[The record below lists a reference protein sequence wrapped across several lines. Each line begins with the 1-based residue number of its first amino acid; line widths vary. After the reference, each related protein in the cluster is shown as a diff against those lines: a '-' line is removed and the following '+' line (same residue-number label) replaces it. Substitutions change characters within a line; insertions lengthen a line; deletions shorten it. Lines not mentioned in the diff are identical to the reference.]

1 MDPAQITVRPAVD
14 HDAGRLAEIHIAAWQ
29 ATYRGIMT
37 DERLDGMSV
46 ERAASNWR
54 RNIADPAKGTEHLVV
69 VHDNLP
75 VGFAI
80 FGPAP
85 DDSAPGT
92 GQLYTLNLHP
102 NWWAQGL
109 GATLF
114 SAAEQ
119 RLAALGYSRAF
130 LWVAKGNERA
140 ISFYNKRG
148 WFDDGGIMEDARFDP
163 PITKLRHS
171 RIFAAH

>member
-1 MDPAQITVRPAVD
+1 
-14 HDAGRLAEIHIAAWQ
+14 
-29 ATYRGIMT
+29 MT

-46 ERAASNWR
+46 ERAASNWQ

-69 VHDNLP
+69 VYDDFP

-92 GQLYTLNLHP
+92 GQLYALNLHP
-102 NWWAQGL
+102 DWWARGL
-109 GATLF
+109 GSTLF
-114 SAAEQ
+114 SASEQ
-119 RLAALGYSRAF
+119 RLAALGYCRAF

-140 ISFYNKRG
+140 ISFYNKHG
-148 WFDDGGIMEDARFDP
+148 WFDDGGMMEDAHFDP
-163 PITKLRHS
+163 PVIELRHS
-171 RIFAAH
+171 CIFAAH

>member
-1 MDPAQITVRPAVD
+1 MDPAQIFVRPAVD
-14 HDAGRLAEIHIAAWQ
+14 HDAERLAEIHVAAWQ

-46 ERAASNWR
+46 ERATSNWR
-54 RNIADPAKGTEHLVV
+54 RNITDPANGTEHLVV
-69 VHDNLP
+69 VHDDLP

-85 DDSAPGT
+85 DDCAPDT
-92 GQLYTLNLHP
+92 GQLYALNLHP
-102 NWWAQGL
+102 DWWAKGL
-109 GATLF
+109 GSTLF
-114 SAAEQ
+114 RASEQ
-119 RLAALGYSRAF
+119 RLAALGYARAF

-148 WFDDGGIMEDARFDP
+148 WFDDGGILEDAHFDP
-163 PITKLRHS
+163 PIIELRHS
-171 RIFAAH
+171 RIFVTH

>member
-1 MDPAQITVRPAVD
+1 MDPVQTSIRPAVD

-46 ERAASNWR
+46 ERATSNWQR
-54 RNIADPAKGTEHLVV
+54 SIADPAKGTEHLIITC
-69 VHDNLP
+69 DDLP

-85 DDSAPGT
+85 DDYDSDT
-92 GQLYTLNLHP
+92 GQLYALNLDP
-102 NWWAQGL
+102 RWWAKGL
-109 GATLF
+109 GSTLF
-114 SAAEQ
+114 SAAE
-119 RLAALGYSRAF
+119 RKLAELGYSRAF

-140 ISFYNKRG
+140 ISFYNKHG
-148 WFDDGGIMEDARFDP
+148 WLEDGGILEDARFDP
-163 PITKLRHS
+163 PIIELRYSHT
-171 RIFAAH
+171 FVKQ

>member
-1 MDPAQITVRPAVD
+1 MAPVQASIRPAVD

-37 DERLDGMSV
+37 DERLDGMNV
-46 ERAASNWR
+46 ERATVDWH
-54 RNIADPAKGTEHLVV
+54 RNITDPAKGTEHLVV
-69 VHDNLP
+69 TYADLP

-85 DDSAPGT
+85 DDYAPGT
-92 GQLYTLNLHP
+92 GQLYALNLHP
-102 NWWAQGL
+102 GWWAQGL
-109 GATLF
+109 GSTLF
-114 SAAEQ
+114 SASEQ

-140 ISFYNKRG
+140 VSFYNKHG
-148 WFDDGGIMEDARFDP
+148 WLDDGGILEDPHFDP
-163 PITKLRHS
+163 PVIELRHS